1 MRNLIVLY
9 ESYQEVVEMDDETE
23 GMEDNLVVVNISA
36 DMTRE
41 EVMVSILKEIS
52 QNWPFT

>member
-1 MRNLIVLY
+1 MRNLIVLN

-23 GMEDNLVVVNISA
+23 GMEENLVIVNISA

-41 EVMVSILKEIS
+41 EVMVSILKDIS
-52 QNWPFT
+52 RN

>member
-1 MRNLIVLY
+1 MPNLIVLD

-23 GMEDNLVVVNISA
+23 GMEENLVIVNISA

-41 EVMVSILKEIS
+41 EVMRKAS
-52 QNWPFT
+52 PFGRQGP